1 MDRNSKDMSDYME
14 LELAI
19 DDLDTEEAE
28 ETVRNTLKN
37 LRGIHGARIVRGG
50 VHVIY
55 NPLGITPEEIMDE
68 VRRLGF
74 TVDTWQV
81 TGQS

>member
-1 MDRNSKDMSDYME
+1 ME

-19 DDLDTEEAE
+19 DDLETEEAE
-28 ETVRNTLKN
+28 ELVRNALKD
-37 LRGIHGARIVRGG
+37 LTGIHGARIVRGG

-55 NPLGITPEEIMDE
+55 NPLGVTPDEIIDE
-68 VRRLGF
+68 IRRCGF

-81 TGQS
+81 TGQL